1 MIELVNEQAVCELD
15 EVPAVTAMQSAN
27 MCSPQEGT
35 PHGNYIV
42 DVEKT
47 YCTIYASTASRF

>member
-35 PHGNYIV
+35 PLAI
-42 DVEKT
+42 T
-47 YCTIYASTASRF
+47 